1 MSLFSAGESSHH
13 LFCLSDF
20 MAFIIPCLSLLQP
33 VGRYYINPLCPS
45 EDYVSIV
52 GSALMTADET
62 GRFGVKGHSAAQRE
76 RLTLEWI
83 WPPIGSRTSP
93 RQTAWSG
100 QNFLLLLGIL
110 KAVMLLWK
118 LRSTSYIHTLLNSC
132 GKINPPSVST
142 VWSSAAV
149 YSSTVLIL
157 WAESL
162 SHCSGS
168 ASCL

>member
-1 MSLFSAGESSHH
+1 MSHPIICSVCLILWRLLFR
-13 LFCLSDF
+13 LSV
-20 MAFIIPCLSLLQP
+20 LQP

-132 GKINPPSVST
+132 GKINLELNVPSTIPHQSLLFG
-142 VWSSAAV
+142 ALLLFI
-149 YSSTVLIL
+149 VLL
-157 WAESL
+157 F
-162 SHCSGS
+162 
-168 ASCL
+168 